1 MRRLGKWAAYKFAI
15 SMALLGAV
23 FGGLALWL
31 FLITPT
37 ANQYVTP
44 AFTRVSVSSNVKVEI
59 VKYRIFRPEPPVQE
73 QVSVELDAANP
84 GARGGAVVQISL
96 PHGKTFRDCRA
107 CGISNSETAK
117 FVHGEAE
124 YHWIVN
130 STRLAWVINLDTADA
145 VLPQLTYAGP
155 GNPLFSIAYR
165 GILNA
170 NSYDWNTMATSLIQ
184 KNQVAWT
191 VPTTDGYAQA
201 EVATGINHR
210 VDHILATNG
219 LIIAALVGAGAG
231 ALLGAIPAAYQV
243 SSERNRAEYVGHRT
257 RPPDADPKPQ

>member
-1 MRRLGKWAAYKFAI
+1 MRRRGQWAAYRFAI
-15 SMALLGAV
+15 SMALLGVV

-44 AFTRVSVSSNVKVEI
+44 SFTRVSVSSNVKVDL
-59 VKYRIFRPEPPVQE
+59 VKYRIFRPQPPVE
-73 QVSVELDAANP
+73 EHVSVELDAANP
-84 GARGGAVVQISL
+84 SARGSAAVQISL
-96 PHGKTFRDCRA
+96 PRGKMFRDCRA
-107 CGISNSETAK
+107 CGTSNSRTAK
-117 FVHGEAE
+117 FVHGKAN

-145 VLPQLTYAGP
+145 VLPQLTYTGP
-155 GNPLFSIAYR
+155 GNPLFSVSYR

-170 NSYDWNTMATSLIQ
+170 NTYDWNTMATSLTQ
-184 KNQVAWT
+184 KDQVAWT
-191 VPTTDGYAQA
+191 IPTTDGYIQA
-201 EVATGINHR
+201 EVATGVNHR

-231 ALLGAIPAAYQV
+231 ALLGAIAAAYQV
-243 SSERNRAEYVGHRT
+243 SSERNRAENVGHRT
-257 RPPDADPKPQ
+257 KSPDADPQPQ